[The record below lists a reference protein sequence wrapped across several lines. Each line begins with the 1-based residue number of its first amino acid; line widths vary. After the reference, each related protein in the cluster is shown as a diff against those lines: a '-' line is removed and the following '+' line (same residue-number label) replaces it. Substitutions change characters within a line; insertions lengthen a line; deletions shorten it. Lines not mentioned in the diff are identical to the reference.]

1 VAVPLVV
8 LVVLVLV
15 PSIGCGGDATKER
28 ANPPPKLTFDSIG
41 SGEFV
46 DVGGRRVYVECK
58 GSGSP
63 TVLLEAGF
71 GGGSD
76 AWVDVLAELGQ
87 QTRTCS
93 YDRAGIGASDAI
105 PGVHDAGD
113 EIRDLERLLD
123 RGRIAPP
130 YVLVGHSYGGVLARL
145 FAHAHPEETG
155 GVVLIDANGRD
166 NWRRGFAAWP
176 KTIAPKYRRAWA
188 AEPVVRGVDGR
199 ASAALASNIRS
210 LGDTPLVVLTAAR
223 NRELDIFQGLPPE
236 IHRRWTRQ
244 RRVMQTELAALSSD
258 HAHVLAMR
266 SDHFI
271 YRDQPALVVRAVRAV
286 VRAVRDETTLPPCE
300 QVFTGP
306 GVRCLS

>member
-1 VAVPLVV
+1 MV
-8 LVVLVLV
+8 LVVVVVLLV
-15 PSIGCGGDATKER
+15 GCGGDAKDNRT
-28 ANPPPKLTFDSIG
+28 NPPPKITFEDIG

-46 DVGGRRVYVECK
+46 DVGGRRLYVECK

-145 FAHAHPEETG
+145 FAHAHPDETG

-166 NWRRGFAAWP
+166 DWRRGFAAWP
-176 KTIAPKYRRAWA
+176 KTIAPKLRRDWA
-188 AEPVVRGVDGR
+188 QPIADGVDGR
-199 ASAALASNIRS
+199 AERGA
-210 LGDTPLVVLTAAR
+210 
-223 NRELDIFQGLPPE
+223 
-236 IHRRWTRQ
+236 RQ
-244 RRVMQTELAALSSD
+244 RHPVA
-258 HAHVLAMR
+258 
-266 SDHFI
+266 
-271 YRDQPALVVRAVRAV
+271 
-286 VRAVRDETTLPPCE
+286 
-300 QVFTGP
+300 G
-306 GVRCLS
+306 